1 MPGRRTVKPSAPTI
15 LRWLK
20 IYYSWL
26 PELIE
31 SGGLT
36 SEHGTRTAKG
46 LRYSIKALEES
57 YSEYKRQKQADDR
70 EDLKKRVK
78 KTDKYFS

>member
-1 MPGRRTVKPSAPTI
+1 MPGKRSVKPSAPTI

-26 PELIE
+26 PELIDG
-31 SGGLT
+31 GGLT
-36 SEHGTRTAKG
+36 REHGERVAKG
-46 LRYSIKALEES
+46 LKYSIKALEES

-70 EDLKKRVK
+70 EDLKKKVK
-78 KTDKYFS
+78 STDEYFS